1 MKWYSFLFFAMK
13 NHPIIIS
20 ILYLQV
26 YLKKEVME
34 GWRRNTG
41 REEKSWKRRSEV
53 VKDKGVNSGDRDK
66 GKQSVS
72 VGCEVSKRQTPH
84 TLMMHRGNT
93 GLNTLELWLV
103 DGLLLVAL
111 RPFRLYIFFS
121 SMRFPTRG
129 ANLQRPVSCQC
140 QGLQKSARLWLLW
153 FLPRV
158 QFSHSNS
165 TWWRISMNSIEW

>member
-1 MKWYSFLFFAMK
+1 
-13 NHPIIIS
+13 
-20 ILYLQV
+20 
-26 YLKKEVME
+26 
-34 GWRRNTG
+34 
-41 REEKSWKRRSEV
+41 
-53 VKDKGVNSGDRDK
+53 
-66 GKQSVS
+66 
-72 VGCEVSKRQTPH
+72 
-84 TLMMHRGNT
+84 MMHRGNT

-165 TWWRISMNSIEW
+165 TWWRISMNSIEWQIQIYGRYGDSAHIVKYGYVLDETLMLIKWSQQQSFPSFLGQGSTLAFTESPLLLH

>member
-13 NHPIIIS
+13 NHPVIIS

-111 RPFRLYIFFS
+111 RPFCLHFLQFHEIS
-121 SMRFPTRG
+121 NKGGKPPEACILSMPGLTEISQTLVTLVLTPG
-129 ANLQRPVSCQC
+129 AIQPL
-140 QGLQKSARLWLLW
+140 K
-153 FLPRV
+153 
-158 QFSHSNS
+158 
-165 TWWRISMNSIEW
+165 